1 MKRRKVNQ
9 TSGQGRGYSGLARV
23 LAVLVLLMTAAT
35 GAWADDVLN
44 LVVNGTSATIKYDG
58 NASNNPYLSE
68 TDWKQSGD
76 PWDMRSTIRST
87 ITTVTIDGSC
97 KNFSGTSLCTLFSCF
112 SGLTTIN
119 GLDNLNTANVQ
130 DMGYMFA
137 RCSSL
142 TSLDLSSLNTAS
154 VTTMSF
160 MFQGCSSLTSLDL
173 SSWNTEN
180 VEKTSSLFSGC
191 SELTTVD
198 LGGWNTAKVWN
209 TSYMFFNCSK
219 LENIYVGDG
228 WSTANVTNSSGMFE
242 GCSKLPNFNAGNVT
256 HAMAK
261 LATDGGYLTIAF
273 AVTLPSTASVTLG
286 DAVALTATVAPED
299 ATDKKVK
306 WTVTAGTDKVK
317 LYKDADCKTE
327 VGTDAT
333 DVLTVYAKGLA
344 VGEATVK
351 VESNADETK
360 SATCTVTAK
369 HGTYAVAMK
378 DGVTDG
384 DKWTA
389 KAGGSG
395 DFAAMP
401 LKGVEGG
408 TKPVELKYGGD
419 LEVKRVTMRVVPTW
433 KGDLS
438 KLSATELED
447 DGVTVLVKNG
457 MTLTGTLSAN
467 YKITIADGATVTLDG
482 VTINGTDDENYKWA
496 GINCAGNATIVLKDG
511 TENTVKGFHSDYPGI
526 HVPMGS
532 TLTIEGPG
540 TLTASSNG
548 KGAGIGGGKNLGC
561 GNIVIAATVGKVKAM
576 KGSDAPYS
584 IGAGDESTCGT
595 VTIGGTVYYD
605 GSDYQNDGA
614 TYLAQDEIEYP
625 TPVAFAANEYNEAS
639 WDGSKV
645 VFTKKTAA
653 STPTAVANSNTAVTW
668 SDGWYTVAGEVT
680 IGGKVTLGA
689 DTYLI
694 LQDGATLTINGQ
706 LDAYT
711 NQKNLYIYGQ
721 KKGDG
726 KLNVICSSDDA
737 IYGKKGKTVE
747 IHGGE
752 ITAEGEKEGLEV
764 GYIKVF
770 SGKITVTCGS
780 KDKYGIV
787 FMNSCDVYGGEIEA
801 TANNNNSRSVSRG
814 ITDGGNGGTFTVYG
828 GKVKGTGN
836 GSQEGSDYGSGFK
849 GKFKSGTA
857 GIKFYFSDNG
867 TDWDEGT
874 YYETATAAPQKKYA
888 KAE

>member
-1 MKRRKVNQ
+1 MKKKRLLTLLALLLTAWNGISAANPEKAELEEALAAPGIYRF
-9 TSGQGRGYSGLARV
+9 TSAAAAAENVTNIIFNNLGLDNTYD
-23 LAVLVLLMTAAT
+23 L
-35 GAWADDVLN
+35 
-44 LVVNGTSATIKYDG
+44 TSATLTVG
-58 NASNNPYLSE
+58 NINLDFAKGTGTTIPAFYTSNGGTARLYKGNTMSV
-68 TDWKQSGD
+68 DAGGA
-76 PWDMRSTIRST
+76 T
-87 ITTVTIDGSC
+87 ITKIVFTYVSDVTPAFSTGSYTSSTKTWEGEATTLTVT
-97 KNFSGTSLCTLFSCF
+97 NAY
-112 SGLTTIN
+112 TT
-119 GLDNLNTANVQ
+119 NTQIRIKSMDV
-130 DMGYMFA
+130 YY
-137 RCSSL
+137 
-142 TSLDLSSLNTAS
+142 TAAPAVD
-154 VTTMSF
+154 VT
-160 MFQGCSSLTSLDL
+160 G
-173 SSWNTEN
+173 
-180 VEKTSSLFSGC
+180 
-191 SELTTVD
+191 
-198 LGGWNTAKVWN
+198 
-209 TSYMFFNCSK
+209 
-219 LENIYVGDG
+219 
-228 WSTANVTNSSGMFE
+228 
-242 GCSKLPNFNAGNVT
+242 
-256 HAMAK
+256 
-261 LATDGGYLTIAF
+261 
-273 AVTLPSTASVTLG
+273 VTLPSTATVTLD
-286 DAVALTATVAPED
+286 DAVALTAAVAPAD

-351 VESNADETK
+351 VESNADATK
-360 SATCTVTAK
+360 TATCAVTAK

-378 DGVTDG
+378 AGVTDG
-384 DKWTA
+384 DQWTA
-389 KAGGSG
+389 KAGQDGQYQ
-395 DFAAMP
+395 AMP

-408 TKPVELKYGGD
+408 TKPVELKYAGD
-419 LEVKRVTMRVVPTW
+419 REVKRVTMRVLPTW

-438 KLSATELED
+438 KISATELES

-457 MTLTGTLSAN
+457 MTLTGTLSDN

-496 GINCAGNATIVLKDG
+496 GLNCLGTATIVLKDG

-526 HVPMGS
+526 YVPEGS

-576 KGSDAPYS
+576 KGADAPYS

-614 TYLAQDEIEYP
+614 TYLAQAEIEYP

-639 WDGSKV
+639 WNGSKV

-680 IGGKVTLGA
+680 ITGDVTLDA

-694 LQDGATLTINGQ
+694 LQDGAKLTINGQ
-706 LDAYT
+706 LDAST

-726 KLNVICSSDDA
+726 KLNVIDSSNRA
-737 IYGKKGKTVE
+737 IRGKYNKTVE

-752 ITAEGEKEGLEV
+752 ITAEGKYEGLSA
-764 GYIKVF
+764 GYLKVF
-770 SGKITVTCGS
+770 SGKITATGGS
-780 KDKYGIV
+780 DVIAGIG
-787 FMNSCDVYGGEIEA
+787 FMNSCDVYGGEIDA
-801 TANNNNSRSVSRG
+801 TTNKFQGYSRG
-814 ITDGGNGGTFTVYG
+814 ISDSSSGGTFTVYG

-836 GSQEGSDYGSGFK
+836 GVQELSNYGSGFS
-849 GKFKSGTA
+849 GKVKSGTA

-874 YYETATAAPQKKYA
+874 YYETATAAPKKKYA